1 MFAMFY
7 YLFDSLGT
15 ELIAALL
22 IVIGVLL
29 ITGRSLHETVLKLL
43 SPLVNFLTTELKE
56 GWQDIQTWKH
66 KKKKPL
72 KQQKETPRK
81 SCSRT

>member
-43 SPLVNFLTTELKE
+43 SPLVNF
-56 GWQDIQTWKH
+56 
-66 KKKKPL
+66 
-72 KQQKETPRK
+72 
-81 SCSRT
+81 